1 MRMINICRKDAK
13 TQSVLV
19 DPHFFA
25 PLRLC
30 AGFLFNVA
38 VALSVWLVTTTTAQ
52 AGATQDLQRF
62 FTKVQRYSAQFDQVV
77 LDEAMNPIQE
87 SSGSLWI
94 ERPGKFRWDY
104 AVPYE
109 QHIVGDG
116 KEIWVYDVEL
126 RQVAVRRMQG
136 ALGATPALLLAG
148 RGSLEATFEIKD
160 LGRQGSLDWV
170 RLTPR
175 QNDGGFQDIRIGFEG
190 GKIRTLEMV
199 DAFGQIT
206 RVTLKGAAENGR
218 IAADKFRFAPPPG
231 VDVIRE

>member
-1 MRMINICRKDAK
+1 MYIINICRKGAK
-13 TQSVLV
+13 NAKKNLISRSLR
-19 DPHFFA
+19 

-30 AGFLFNVA
+30 GRFFLNVA
-38 VALSVWLVTTTTAQ
+38 LVLAATTTAQ

-62 FTKVQRYSAQFDQVV
+62 FNKVQRYSAQFDQVV

-104 AVPYE
+104 AVPFE

-126 RQVAVRRMQG
+126 KQVAVRRMQG

-148 RGSLEATFEIKD
+148 KGSLEATFEIKD

-170 RLTPR
+170 RMTPR
-175 QNDGGFQDIRIGFEG
+175 QNDGGFQDIRIGFEA

-206 RVTLKGAAENGR
+206 RVTLKGATENGK
-218 IAADKFRFAPPPG
+218 IAAGKFQFSPPPG

>member
-19 DPHFFA
+19 DPHFFV

-199 DAFGQIT
+199 DAFGQLT

>member
-1 MRMINICRKDAK
+1 MRRLIGMI
-13 TQSVLV
+13 
-19 DPHFFA
+19 FM
-25 PLRLC
+25 
-30 AGFLFNVA
+30 VA
-38 VALSVWLVTTTTAQ
+38 AVSTAH
-52 AGATQDLQRF
+52 ASATQDLQRF
-62 FTKVQRYSAQFDQVV
+62 FNKVQRYSAQFDQVV
-77 LDEAMNPIQE
+77 LDEGMNPIQE

-126 RQVAVRRMQG
+126 KQVAVRRMQG

-148 RGSLEATFEIKD
+148 KGRLETTFEIKD
-160 LGRQGSLDWV
+160 LGRQGKLDWV
-170 RLTPR
+170 RMTPR

-190 GKIRTLEMV
+190 GRISTLEMV
-199 DAFGQIT
+199 DAFGQTT
-206 RVTLKGAAENGR
+206 RVRLREARENGR
-218 IAADKFRFAPPPG
+218 IAADRFQFKPPPG